1 MSRQKLTPKG
11 LEILYVLWEAGVSLT
26 ASEITERSASL
37 NKNTVN
43 VLLRKLLKEEY
54 IAVDTIVYSG
64 TVLARKYKPLLSHD
78 DYLQQT
84 LTEDVRKT
92 GTQLKGEQLVRA
104 LLDQKETKEEKLA
117 EIETLMQLLETLRK
131 EL

>member
-78 DYLQQT
+78 DYLQET

-92 GTQLKGEQLVRA
+92 GSQLNGEQLIRT
-104 LLDQKETKEEKLA
+104 LLGQKESREEKLA
-117 EIETLMQLLETLRK
+117 ELDALAQLLEKIRA

>member
-43 VLLRKLLKEEY
+43 VLLKEEY

-78 DYLQQT
+78 DYLQET

-92 GTQLKGEQLVRA
+92 GSQLNGEQLIRT
-104 LLDQKETKEEKLA
+104 LLGQKESREEKLTELDA
-117 EIETLMQLLETLRK
+117 LAQLLEKIRA